1 MFFIKNT
8 LRIDPKLWY
17 VLKANELETQV
28 IVIQLL
34 SVRFVVRKI
43 GLMRAELLFFLAT
56 CNKIKLLNEFGHER
70 TIFKMNLVHNSL
82 SINYKWNSYH
92 KVKSTGKRI
101 TVNNIT
107 LIM

>member
-1 MFFIKNT
+1 MFFTKNT
-8 LRIDPKLWY
+8 LRVDSKLWY
-17 VLKANELETQV
+17 VLKANELKTQAV
-28 IVIQLL
+28 VIQLL
-34 SVRFVVRKI
+34 PIRFVVRKI

-70 TIFKMNLVHNSL
+70 TIFKMNLVYNGL
-82 SINYKWNSYH
+82 SINHKWNSYH

-101 TVNNIT
+101 IVNNIT